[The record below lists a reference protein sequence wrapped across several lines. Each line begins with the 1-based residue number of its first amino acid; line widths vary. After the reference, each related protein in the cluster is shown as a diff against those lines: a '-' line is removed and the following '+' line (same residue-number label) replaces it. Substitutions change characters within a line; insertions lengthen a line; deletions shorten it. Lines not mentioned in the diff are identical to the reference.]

1 MRSGLW
7 RAAMLAL
14 SGVSCGPSF
23 EAVYEGNVRFEHCY
37 RLDHDEEIASSHRD
51 YCWTQWVQTYT
62 YGQPQDRVEYAKR
75 RIRVLRGEPPPSA
88 PRDRSQ
94 VQAPA
99 SAMESA
105 SVATDPPPVALDT
118 AQDVGEARKSLN
130 EEVPGDDCATR
141 CRSALSQCRKG
152 CQTAPKG
159 CAPCEPD
166 YNSCMRRCFE

>member
-1 MRSGLW
+1 MRGGLW
-7 RAAMLAL
+7 QAAMLAL
-14 SGVSCGPSF
+14 CGVSCGPSF

-75 RIRVLRGEPPPSA
+75 RIRVLRGEPPPNTRS
-88 PRDRSQ
+88 DRSP
-94 VQAPA
+94 VL
-99 SAMESA
+99 ESA
-105 SVATDPPPVALDT
+105 TSVDSTREAANPPPKALDT
-118 AQDVGEARKSLN
+118 APPAAEPRKVLG
-130 EEVPGDDCATR
+130 EEVPGEGCATG
-141 CRSALSQCRKG
+141 CRSGLSQCRKG

>member
-1 MRSGLW
+1 MRSAPW
-7 RAAMLAL
+7 LASVLLL
-14 SGVSCGPSF
+14 SGASCGPSF

-37 RLDHDEEIASSHRD
+37 RLDRDEKIASSHRE
-51 YCWTQWVQTYT
+51 YCWKQWVQAYT

-75 RIRVLRGEPPPSA
+75 RIRVLRGEPPPGLRRDHSSVLTEVAAADSA
-88 PRDRSQ
+88 I
-94 VQAPA
+94 PA
-99 SAMESA
+99 ADPPPSGVANEA
-105 SVATDPPPVALDT
+105 SVA
-118 AQDVGEARKSLN
+118 KSAS
-130 EEVPGDDCATR
+130 EELPGDGCAAH

>member
-7 RAAMLAL
+7 QAAMLVAL
-14 SGVSCGPSF
+14 GGASCGPSF
-23 EAVYEGNVRFEHCY
+23 EAVHEGNVRFEHCY

-51 YCWTQWVQTYT
+51 YCWTQWVQVYT

-75 RIRVLRGEPPPSA
+75 RIRVLRGEPPPGVQ
-88 PRDRSQ
+88 RDRSQ
-94 VQAPA
+94 VLSSPA
-99 SAMESA
+99 AADSATP
-105 SVATDPPPVALDT
+105 ATDPRPAALGVA
-118 AQDVGEARKSLN
+118 
-130 EEVPGDDCATR
+130 EEIATTKLQGTELPGDSCATS
-141 CRSALSQCRKG
+141 CRNALSQCRKG

>member
-7 RAAMLAL
+7 LAAVLAS

-37 RLDHDEEIASSHRD
+37 RLDRDAEIASSHRE
-51 YCWTQWVQTYT
+51 YCWKQWVHAYT

-75 RIRVLRGEPPPSA
+75 RIRVLRGEPPPGSRDQASLWTGAAAADSA
-88 PRDRSQ
+88 R
-94 VQAPA
+94 PA
-99 SAMESA
+99 AGPSPI
-105 SVATDPPPVALDT
+105 SVA
-118 AQDVGEARKSLN
+118 S
-130 EEVPGDDCATR
+130 EVPAAKPSSEELPGDGCATS
-141 CRSALSQCRKG
+141 CRSALSECRKG

>member
-1 MRSGLW
+1 MRSALW
-7 RAAMLAL
+7 LASVLVL
-14 SGVSCGPSF
+14 SGASCGPNF

-37 RLDHDEEIASSHRD
+37 RLDRDGEIASSHRE
-51 YCWTQWVQTYT
+51 YCWKQWVQAYT

-75 RIRVLRGEPPPSA
+75 RIRVLRGEPPPGLRRHHS
-88 PRDRSQ
+88 S
-94 VQAPA
+94 VLT
-99 SAMESA
+99 E
-105 SVATDPPPVALDT
+105 VATADSAIPAADPPPS
-118 AQDVGEARKSLN
+118 GISNEAPVTKSAS
-130 EEVPGDDCATR
+130 EELPGDECATN